1 MENSIEEIL
10 RNHYVAGTFHT
21 HVSMIQ
27 PKGRFQLSRDGLE
40 AFWSIYCKVVNE
52 NFDDTIVGIAEKPQ
66 PYIPVLADIDI
77 KIKDEGQI
85 QDSEHLY
92 TPEQVKQVIGV
103 YQSVLR
109 ATVDNCT
116 DEQLLCVLLEKPIY
130 YIGIGDNNYAKNGFH
145 LHFPNLFLNKLDQEV
160 HIIPR
165 VQENIKQLETFKNL
179 GIEDSSIV
187 IDKACC
193 KVPWLLYGSRKSEDM
208 DPYKLTKIYASDGSE
223 LTPEQA
229 FSNYKIYDENEKAIP
244 IQNKIQD
251 YLPRILSIMPYG
263 RITSE
268 FKTGLEV
275 AGVEKIKPRQ
285 IRERKPKNP
294 NVNETLKL
302 IQKLLP
308 LVSESR
314 AEDHGDWLKVGWIIH
329 SETDGCDEGLDLWLE
344 FSARCDEKYNE
355 ESCRDLWDKMEDKR
369 DGVSMGTL
377 HYYAKTDS
385 PDGYKDI
392 MKSFRKD
399 DIDDCIR
406 GGQTDF
412 AELFHK
418 LCNETIKVISKKSGA
433 FYYWHETK
441 LIWKLSET
449 KDSLMKFVGD
459 AIKPMLIEK
468 GTEMMKQ
475 LATTEDGAESNS
487 IKSYLAQVNKQITN
501 LKSTTYLN
509 NIVKFY
515 ITNLVEEDEEFL
527 QQMNKRKDALPIKN
541 GMIIDLRTGE
551 LRKRTPEDYFSFEL
565 KVSYN
570 PDKDCKFENVL
581 KFFKEITQNDED
593 MIQYYKRF
601 WGYCLTG
608 ETSDRSLHV
617 FWGEGKNG
625 KSTLINICKKILGEY
640 YSVLDE
646 TVMTK
651 TVVSRGPTPELV
663 PLAKCRV
670 ATLPESEDG
679 EKINSK
685 RLKTITG
692 DDMITYRDCHCPQT
706 TCETQ
711 AKCIM
716 PTNHKPKINV
726 NDTAVVDRIKM
737 VPFLARFEET
747 PKNVKYIQDIYD
759 KHLDEFF
766 TWYVRGAV
774 EWYSGNT
781 LTPVECMAKEKD
793 EFINEQDTFKDFL
806 EEIFE
811 PVITRQ
817 EYDTL
822 PSELKINNR
831 MPKSACISMMINYNT
846 TGDRMSKPDIT
857 KSFQKHGVEA
867 LKIKGVDYYI
877 IKQKEEEIPEAEQE
891 EIPQARLL
899 GAPPM

>member
-10 RNHYVAGTFHT
+10 RNHYVDGTFHT

-40 AFWSIYCKVVNE
+40 AFWDIYCKVINE
-52 NFDDTIVGIAEKPQ
+52 KFDDTMVGIAEKPQ
-66 PYIPVLADIDI
+66 PYIPVLVDVDI

-130 YIGIGDNNYAKNGFH
+130 YIGVGNNNYAKNGFH
-145 LHFPNLFLNKLDQEV
+145 LHFPNLFLNKIDQEV
-160 HIIPR
+160 HIIPL
-165 VQENIKQLETFKNL
+165 VQQNIKELETFKNL

-193 KVPWLLYGSRKSEDM
+193 KVPWLLYGSRKTEDM
-208 DPYKLTKIYASDGSE
+208 DPYKLTKIYSSDGSE
-223 LTPEQA
+223 LTLEEA

-244 IQNKIQD
+244 IQNKIHE

-268 FKTGLEV
+268 FKNRLEV
-275 AGVEKIKPRQ
+275 AGVEKIKPKQ

-344 FSARCDEKYNE
+344 FSARCDEKYDE
-355 ESCRDLWDKMEDKR
+355 EACRDLWDKMEDKR
-369 DGVSMGTL
+369 DGVSIGTL

-412 AELFHK
+412 GELFYK
-418 LCNETIKVISKKSGA
+418 LRNETIKVVSQKSGA

-449 KDSLMKFVGD
+449 KDPLMKLIAD
-459 AIKPMLIEK
+459 EIKPMLVEK
-468 GTEMMKQ
+468 GIELMRE
-475 LATTEDGAESNS
+475 LASTVDEAQSSS
-487 IKSYLAQVNKQITN
+487 IKAYLAQVQKQITN

-509 NIVKFY
+509 NIVKYYVNSFD
-515 ITNLVEEDEEFL
+515 IDEEFL
-527 QQMNKRKDALPIKN
+527 KHMNKRKDALPIKN
-541 GMIIDLRTGE
+541 GMLIDLRTGE
-551 LRKRTPEDYFSFEL
+551 LRKRTPEDKFSFEL

-570 PDKDCKFENVL
+570 PDEDCKFDNVL
-581 KFFKEITQNDED
+581 KFFKEITQDDED

-625 KSTLINICKKILGEY
+625 KSTLINICKKILGDY

-651 TVVSRGPTPELV
+651 TAVSRGATPELA
-663 PLAKCRV
+663 PLAKCRI

-679 EKINSK
+679 ESINSK

-692 DDMITYRDCHCPQT
+692 DDLITYRELYSCQM

-716 PTNHKPKINV
+716 PTNHKPKINI
-726 NDTAVVDRIKM
+726 NDTAVIDRIKM

-747 PKNVKYIQDIYD
+747 PENVKYIQDIYD

-766 TWYVRGAV
+766 TWYVRGAI
-774 EWYSGNT
+774 EWYSGET
-781 LTPVECMAKEKD
+781 LTPVECMAREKD

-806 EEIFE
+806 EETFE
-811 PVITRQ
+811 PVITRLQ
-817 EYDTL
+817 YDAL
-822 PSELKINNR
+822 QPELKIVNR
-831 MPKSACISMMINYNT
+831 MPKSGCISLVIEYNMT
-846 TGDRMSKPDIT
+846 TGVRMSKPDIT
-857 KSFQKHGVEA
+857 KSFQRHGVEA
-867 LKIKGVDYYI
+867 VKIKGVDYYI
-877 IKQKEEEIPEAEQE
+877 IKQKPEEIPEAT
-891 EIPQARLL
+891 RLL
-899 GAPPM
+899 SGSGLPPM

>member
-1 MENSIEEIL
+1 MENANTSVKKIL
-10 RNHYVAGTFHT
+10 QNNYAENEYHT
-21 HVSMIQ
+21 HVSMIK
-27 PKGRFQLSRDGLE
+27 PRGRFVFNREALE
-40 AFWSIYCKVVNE
+40 SFWDSYQKSDEVL
-52 NFDDTIVGIAEKPQ
+52 GIAEKPQ
-66 PYIPVLADIDI
+66 QYIPVLVDVDI
-77 KIKDEGQI
+77 KVPKDDILVFG
-85 QDSEHLY
+85 EHLY
-92 TPEQVKQVIGV
+92 TEAQVLAIIKY
-103 YQSVLR
+103 YQDVLSD
-109 ATVDNCT
+109 TVQDIEKKHLT
-116 DEQLLCVLLEKPIY
+116 CVLLEKPIY
-130 YIGIGDNNYAKNGFH
+130 EDGVYQKNGFH
-145 LHFPNLFLNKLDQEV
+145 LHFPKIFLNKDDIKKY
-160 HIIPR
+160 IIPR
-165 VQENIKQLETFKNL
+165 IQKLVKEAETFKNL
-179 GIEDSSIV
+179 GLTDEKKI
-187 IDKACC
+187 IDDCSRN
-193 KVPWLLYGSRKSEDM
+193 PWLLYGSVKDEDKK
-208 DPYKLTKIYASDGSE
+208 PYKLTKIYDYRQSE
-223 LTPEQA
+223 ITLEQA
-229 FSNYKIYDENEKAIP
+229 FFTYKIYDQNEQQIP
-244 IQNKIQD
+244 ITDNIE
-251 YLPRILSIMPYG
+251 YYIPRILSIVPYG
-263 RITSE
+263 RETME
-268 FKTGLEV
+268 LKTGLEV
-275 AGVEKIKPRQ
+275 IGVEKIKPKQ

-308 LVSESR
+308 LLSESR
-314 AEDHGDWLKVGWIIH
+314 AEDHDDWLKVGWIIH
-329 SETDGCDEGLDLWLE
+329 SETNGCDEGLELWLE
-344 FSARCDEKYNE
+344 FSSRCDEKYDE
-355 ESCRDLWDKMEDKR
+355 EACRDLWDKMEDKR

-385 PDGYKDI
+385 PDGYKDV

-412 AELFHK
+412 GELFYK
-418 LCNETIKVISKKSGA
+418 LRNETIKVVSQKSGA

-449 KDSLMKFVGD
+449 KDALMKLIAD
-459 AIKPMLIEK
+459 EIKPMLVEKAIEL
-468 GTEMMKQ
+468 MKE
-475 LATTEDGAESNS
+475 LASTIDEAQSSS
-487 IKSYLAQVNKQITN
+487 IKAYLAQVQKQITN

-515 ITNLVEEDEEFL
+515 INSFDIDEEFL
-527 QQMNKRKDALPIKN
+527 KHMNKRKDALPIKN
-541 GMIIDLRTGE
+541 GMLIDLRTGE
-551 LRKRTPEDYFSFEL
+551 LRERTPEDKFSFEL

-570 PDKDCKFENVL
+570 PDEDCKFENVL
-581 KFFKEITQNDED
+581 KFFNEITQDDKD

-625 KSTLINICKKILGEY
+625 KSTLINICKKILGDY

-716 PTNHKPKINV
+716 PTNHKPKINI
-726 NDTAVVDRIKM
+726 NDTAVVDRIKL
-737 VPFLARFEET
+737 VPFLARFDET
-747 PKNVKYIQDIYD
+747 PENVKYIQDIYD

-774 EWYSGNT
+774 EWYSGKT
-781 LTPVECMAKEKD
+781 LTPVECMTKEKD

-806 EEIFE
+806 EETFE

-817 EYDTL
+817 EYDVL
-822 PSELKINNR
+822 QKELKINNR
-831 MPKSACISMMINYNT
+831 MPKSVCISMMLDYNMT
-846 TGDRMSKPDIT
+846 TGVRMSKPDIT

-877 IKQKEEEIPEAEQE
+877 IKRKQEEIPEAT
-891 EIPQARLL
+891 PARLL
-899 GAPPM
+899 GGPPI

>member
-1 MENSIEEIL
+1 MENANTSVKKIL
-10 RNHYVAGTFHT
+10 QNNYAENEYHT
-21 HVSMIQ
+21 HVSMIK
-27 PKGRFQLSRDGLE
+27 PRGRFDFNREGLE
-40 AFWSIYCKVVNE
+40 SFWDSYQKTDEVL
-52 NFDDTIVGIAEKPQ
+52 GIAEKPQ
-66 PYIPVLADIDI
+66 QYIPVLVDVDI
-77 KIKDEGQI
+77 KVPKDDTLVFG
-85 QDSEHLY
+85 EHLY
-92 TPEQVKQVIGV
+92 TEAQVLAIIKY
-103 YQSVLR
+103 YQDVLSD
-109 ATVDNCT
+109 TVQDIEKKHLT
-116 DEQLLCVLLEKPIY
+116 CVLLEKPIY
-130 YIGIGDNNYAKNGFH
+130 EDGIYQKNGFH
-145 LHFPNLFLNKLDQEV
+145 LHFPKIFLNKDDIKKY
-160 HIIPR
+160 IIPR
-165 VQENIKQLETFKNL
+165 IQKLVKEAETFKNL
-179 GIEDSSIV
+179 GLTDEKKI
-187 IDKACC
+187 IDDCSRN
-193 KVPWLLYGSRKSEDM
+193 PWLLYGSVKDEDKK
-208 DPYKLTKIYASDGSE
+208 PYKLTKIYDYTQSE
-223 LTPEQA
+223 ITLEQA
-229 FSNYKIYDENEKAIP
+229 FFTYKIYDQNEKQIP
-244 IQNKIQD
+244 ITDNIE
-251 YLPRILSIMPYG
+251 YYIPRILSIVPYG
-263 RITSE
+263 RETMELKS
-268 FKTGLEV
+268 GLEV
-275 AGVEKIKPRQ
+275 VGVEKIKPKQ

-308 LVSESR
+308 LLSESR

-329 SETDGCDEGLDLWLE
+329 SETNGCDEGLELWLE
-344 FSARCDEKYNE
+344 FSSRCDEKYDE
-355 ESCRDLWDKMEDKR
+355 EACGDLWDKIEDKR
-369 DGVSMGTL
+369 GGVSMGTL

-385 PDGYKDI
+385 PDGYKDV

-412 AELFHK
+412 GELFYK
-418 LCNETIKVISKKSGA
+418 LRNETIKVVSQKSGA

-449 KDSLMKFVGD
+449 KDALMKLIAD
-459 AIKPMLIEK
+459 EIKPMLVEK
-468 GTEMMKQ
+468 GIELMKE
-475 LATTEDGAESNS
+475 LASTIDEAQSSS
-487 IKSYLAQVNKQITN
+487 IKAYLAQVQKQITN

-515 ITNLVEEDEEFL
+515 INSFDIDEEFL
-527 QQMNKRKDALPIKN
+527 KHMNKRKDALPIKN
-541 GMIIDLRTGE
+541 GMLIDLRTGE
-551 LRKRTPEDYFSFEL
+551 LRKRTPEDKFSFEL

-570 PDKDCKFENVL
+570 SDEACKFENVL

-625 KSTLINICKKILGEY
+625 KSTLINICKKILGDY

-716 PTNHKPKINV
+716 PTNHKPKINI
-726 NDTAVVDRIKM
+726 NDTAVVDRIKL
-737 VPFLARFEET
+737 VPFLARFDET
-747 PKNVKYIQDIYD
+747 PENVKYIQDIYD

-766 TWYVRGAV
+766 TWYVLGAV
-774 EWYSGNT
+774 EWYSGKT
-781 LTPVECMAKEKD
+781 LTPVECMTKEKD

-806 EEIFE
+806 EETFE

-822 PSELKINNR
+822 LPALKINNR
-831 MPKSACISMMINYNT
+831 MPKSVCISMMLDYNLT
-846 TGDRMSKPDIT
+846 TGVRMSKPDIT

-867 LKIKGVDYYI
+867 LKIKGIDYYI
-877 IKQKEEEIPEAEQE
+877 IKRKEEEIPEA
-891 EIPQARLL
+891 IPARLL
-899 GAPPM
+899 GGPPM

>member
-1 MENSIEEIL
+1 MENANTSVKKIL
-10 RNHYVAGTFHT
+10 QNNYAENEYHT
-21 HVSMIQ
+21 HVSMIK
-27 PKGRFQLSRDGLE
+27 PRGRFVFNREALE
-40 AFWSIYCKVVNE
+40 SFWDSYQKSDEVL
-52 NFDDTIVGIAEKPQ
+52 GIAEKPQ
-66 PYIPVLADIDI
+66 QYIPVLVDVDI
-77 KIKDEGQI
+77 KVPKDDILVFG
-85 QDSEHLY
+85 EHLY
-92 TPEQVKQVIGV
+92 TEAQVLAIIKY
-103 YQSVLR
+103 YQDVLSD
-109 ATVDNCT
+109 TVQDIEKKHLT
-116 DEQLLCVLLEKPIY
+116 CVLLEKPIY
-130 YIGIGDNNYAKNGFH
+130 EDGVYQKNGFH
-145 LHFPNLFLNKLDQEV
+145 LHFPKIFLNKDDIKKY
-160 HIIPR
+160 IIPR
-165 VQENIKQLETFKNL
+165 IQKLVKEAETFKNL
-179 GIEDSSIV
+179 GLTDEKKI
-187 IDKACC
+187 IDDCSRN
-193 KVPWLLYGSRKSEDM
+193 PWLLYGSVKDEDKK
-208 DPYKLTKIYASDGSE
+208 PYKLTKIYDYRQSE
-223 LTPEQA
+223 ITLEQA
-229 FSNYKIYDENEKAIP
+229 FFTYKIYDQNEQQIP
-244 IQNKIQD
+244 ITDNIE
-251 YLPRILSIMPYG
+251 YYIPRILSIVPYG
-263 RITSE
+263 RETME
-268 FKTGLEV
+268 LKTGLEV
-275 AGVEKIKPRQ
+275 IGVEKIKPKQ

-308 LVSESR
+308 LLSESR

-329 SETDGCDEGLDLWLE
+329 SETNGCDEGLELWLE
-344 FSARCDEKYNE
+344 FSARCDEKYDE
-355 ESCRDLWDKMEDKR
+355 EACRDLWDKMEDKR

-385 PDGYKDI
+385 PDGYKDV

-412 AELFHK
+412 GELFYK
-418 LCNETIKVISKKSGA
+418 LRNETIKVVSQKSGA

-449 KDSLMKFVGD
+449 KDALMKLIAD
-459 AIKPMLIEK
+459 EIKPMLVEKAIEL
-468 GTEMMKQ
+468 MKE
-475 LATTEDGAESNS
+475 LASTIDEAQSSS
-487 IKSYLAQVNKQITN
+487 IKAYLAQVQKQITN

-515 ITNLVEEDEEFL
+515 INSFDIDEEFL
-527 QQMNKRKDALPIKN
+527 KHMNKRKDALPIKN
-541 GMIIDLRTGE
+541 GMLIDLRTGE
-551 LRKRTPEDYFSFEL
+551 LRERTPEDKFSFEL

-570 PDKDCKFENVL
+570 PDEDCKFENVL
-581 KFFKEITQNDED
+581 KFFNEITQDDKD

-625 KSTLINICKKILGEY
+625 KSTLINICKKILGDY

-716 PTNHKPKINV
+716 PTNHKPKINI
-726 NDTAVVDRIKM
+726 NDTAVVDRIKL
-737 VPFLARFEET
+737 VPFLARFDET
-747 PKNVKYIQDIYD
+747 PENVKYIQDIYD

-774 EWYSGNT
+774 EWYSGKT
-781 LTPVECMAKEKD
+781 LTPVECMTKEKD

-806 EEIFE
+806 EETFE

-817 EYDTL
+817 EYDVL
-822 PSELKINNR
+822 QKELKINNR
-831 MPKSACISMMINYNT
+831 MPKSVCISMMLDYNMT
-846 TGDRMSKPDIT
+846 TGVRMSKPDIT

-877 IKQKEEEIPEAEQE
+877 IKRKQEEIPEAT
-891 EIPQARLL
+891 PARLL
-899 GAPPM
+899 GGPPI